1 MDNLIKYN
9 EIFMDVFS
17 VEEMQLNESFNKDNV
32 VEWDSIHQLNLITC
46 IEDSF
51 DVMFG
56 TDDALSL
63 ISYNAGIDILTS
75 KYGIKF

>member
-1 MDNLIKYN
+1 MDNLRKYD

-17 VEEMQLNESFNKDNV
+17 VEKTQLNESFNKENV
-32 VEWDSIHQLNLITC
+32 AEWDSIHQLNLITC

-63 ISYNAGIDILTS
+63 ISYNSGIEILTS
-75 KYGIKF
+75 KYNINF